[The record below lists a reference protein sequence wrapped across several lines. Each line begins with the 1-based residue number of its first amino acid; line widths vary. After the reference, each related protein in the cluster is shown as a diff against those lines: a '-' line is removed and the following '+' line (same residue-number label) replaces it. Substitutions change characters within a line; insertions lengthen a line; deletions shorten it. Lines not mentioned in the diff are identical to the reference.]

1 MENELTAMRQDQTIT
16 TSLQVAKVF
25 DKRHKN
31 VMRAIRNL
39 VDKNPAVKNMFTS
52 GTHNNRGKQYT
63 MYYMNR
69 DGFLLLVMGFTGKKA
84 LQFRLKYIEAFNAME
99 AQLRTDYTVP
109 KSYAEALRLAADQ
122 AKKIEQQQQA
132 IAIQTFRAMLAETV
146 R

>member
-25 DKRHKN
+25 DKRHDN
-31 VMRAIRNL
+31 VMRDIRNL
-39 VDKNPAVKNMFTS
+39 ADKNPAVKNMFSS
-52 GTHNNRGKQYT
+52 GTHNNRGRQYP

-99 AQLRTDYTVP
+99 AQLRTNYTAP